1 MNANTPPL
9 SQLHFNPLWN
19 VVPNIVN
26 ITAAENYLK
35 AAGIITRAVYAERF
49 TVEIEY
55 ITFSNYYALKITEGK
70 VNIKYATATAWKE
83 MAAMAQLWINS
94 IQEKALF
101 VNQKLKEEE
110 KISSIK
116 VSKEEKYIYA
126 RLTTWRNMDWAV
138 EKFRNV
144 ELEIGEEKFA
154 LIDTFESFEQLL
166 IDLQKS
172 ISKDG
177 YIIHTCFFCRY
188 SNYNVAGND
197 NFGDLNCFK
206 HCKQKCIAVKTKHD
220 IIDLFES
227 EYQYSKKVAEIYYC
241 AEFENIREGGYD
253 YKFTVAWEA
262 A

>member
-19 VVPNIVN
+19 VVLNIVN
-26 ITAAENYLK
+26 ITAVENDLK
-35 AAGIITRAVYAERF
+35 AAGVITRAVYAERF

-55 ITFSNYYALKITEGK
+55 ITFSNYYALKIAEGK
-70 VNIKYATATAWKE
+70 ATIKFATATEWKE

-110 KISSIK
+110 KIFSIK
-116 VSKEEKYIYA
+116 VSKEKMQPHA
-126 RLTTWRNMDWAV
+126 TLTTWRNMDWAV
-138 EKFRNV
+138 EKLRNV

-154 LIDTFESFEQLL
+154 VIDTFESFEQLL
-166 IDLQKS
+166 IDLQKC
-172 ISKDG
+172 ILGEG
-177 YIIHTCFFCRY
+177 YTIHTCFFCRY

-206 HCKQKCIAVKTKHD
+206 YCKQKCIAVKTKHD

-227 EYQYSKKVAEIYYC
+227 EYQYSKKVAETYYC
-241 AEFENIREGGYD
+241 TAFKNIGEGGYN
-253 YKFTVAWEA
+253 YKFTVA
-262 A
+262 